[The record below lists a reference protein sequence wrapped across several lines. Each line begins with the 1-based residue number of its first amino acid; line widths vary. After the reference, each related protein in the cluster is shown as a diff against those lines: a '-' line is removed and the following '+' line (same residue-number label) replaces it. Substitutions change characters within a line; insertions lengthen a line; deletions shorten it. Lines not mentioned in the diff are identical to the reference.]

1 MQFGFTYQQSRYK
14 EAESWSES
22 VKAQKKMFRSPDSY
36 GFLTTVYSPLKGFD
50 IALSGTYT
58 GSMLVQHFA
67 GYIPDDKEEK
77 TPVFFDLNFKLSYNI
92 ELKEK
97 MVLQING
104 GMKNILNSYQKDFD
118 KGVLRD
124 AGYIYGPSLPRTVF
138 IGLSFNI

>member
-1 MQFGFTYQQSRYK
+1 
-14 EAESWSES
+14 
-22 VKAQKKMFRSPDSY
+22 
-36 GFLTTVYSPLKGFD
+36 
-50 IALSGTYT
+50 
-58 GSMLVQHFA
+58 
-67 GYIPDDKEEK
+67 
-77 TPVFFDLNFKLSYNI
+77 
-92 ELKEK
+92 